1 MAAAEH
7 GGTPTMASEQSRPAQ
22 AEIAYDG
29 VRQLV
34 RDGFLRPGE
43 VFTEGSVANQ
53 LGVGRTPC
61 REAVSRLAHEGLVKR
76 LPKRGVLVRALQ
88 ADDVRDLYSV
98 RRALEVLCVEQV
110 AEAIS
115 DDGVGQLKSV
125 LDSARDA
132 VHAGVS
138 WREYRVHD
146 LRFHDLLWALS
157 GNRRAR
163 ELLRSLHDAVI
174 LDPLFERYADMPN
187 QQQVSLAEHT
197 RIVDALAEGDR
208 QGAIESVRDHCD
220 AYTRDLVALL
230 TGRRP

>member
-1 MAAAEH
+1 MAVAEDWE
-7 GGTPTMASEQSRPAQ
+7 TPTMERPRPAQ

-34 RDGFLRPGE
+34 REGVLRPGE
-43 VFTEGSVANQ
+43 VFTEGAVANQ
-53 LGVGRTPC
+53 LGIGRTPC
-61 REAVSRLAHEGLVKR
+61 REAVSRLAHEGLLQR
-76 LPKRGVLVRALQ
+76 LPKRGVLVCALQ
-88 ADDVRDLYSV
+88 ADDVRDLYAV
-98 RRALEVLCVEQV
+98 RQALEVLCVEQV
-110 AEAIS
+110 AETITDA
-115 DDGVGQLKSV
+115 GVEQLQKV
-125 LDSARDA
+125 LDGAREA
-132 VHAGVS
+132 VRSGIS
-138 WREYRVHD
+138 WREYRAHD

-163 ELLRSLHDAVI
+163 DLLRSLHDAVI

-208 QGAIESVRDHCD
+208 QGAIESVHDHCD